1 MWQALAAQSGVGISS
16 PVHLTEHAPARL
28 RLGASIPPK
37 HHSMP
42 RLPQGYRAAGVY
54 SGVKRS
60 ATKLDLSLV
69 VSDRPAVGV
78 AVYTKNL
85 VCAAPVKL
93 DRERTPSEAIR
104 VVVINSGVAN
114 ACTGDQGDAD
124 ARQMAAWAAEA
135 CDAQV
140 EQALV
145 MSTGVIGSMLPM
157 EKIQAGIQ
165 AAAASLGNDDASL
178 EAAARG
184 MMTTDTVPKIRA
196 REVTVGGVRT
206 RITGIAKGAAMIGP
220 NMSTMLALVM
230 TDACL
235 RVDDAHSALVDAVD
249 ESFHC
254 ISVDGHMSTNDTVIL
269 LANGAAGPSP
279 SPSPERGGERGGV
292 TPLSGKGLADFRTTL
307 FEVCED
313 LAQSIPADGEG
324 ATHLVTVEVH
334 GCRTRQDALRISKTI
349 ADSPL
354 VKTAIAGADPNW
366 GRIVSAAGYAGVPF
380 DPSKVTLHLNGLLL
394 YERGAPVD
402 FDAAAAA
409 QSIAA
414 DRDTSVVLLLE
425 EGTACARFWTT
436 VLTAEYV
443 RLNADYHT

>member
-1 MWQALAAQSGVGISS
+1 M
-16 PVHLTEHAPARL
+16 L
-28 RLGASIPPK
+28 RLP
-37 HHSMP
+37 
-42 RLPQGYRAAGVY
+42 LGYRAAGVY
-54 SGVKRS
+54 SGVKRDS
-60 ATKLDLSLV
+60 SKLDLSLI

-78 AVYTKNL
+78 GVYTKNL
-85 VCAAPVKL
+85 VSAAPVKL
-93 DRERTPSEAIR
+93 DRERTPSDSIR
-104 VVVINSGVAN
+104 VVAINSGVAN
-114 ACTGDQGDAD
+114 ACTGQQGDED
-124 ARQMAAWAAEA
+124 ARQMAAWAADA
-135 CDAQV
+135 CGARP

-157 EKIQAGIQ
+157 DKIRAGIQ
-165 AAAASLGNDDASL
+165 AAARLLANDERALDN
-178 EAAARG
+178 AARG
-184 MMTTDTVPKIRA
+184 IMTTDTVPKIRG
-196 REVTVGGVRT
+196 REVTIGGITT
-206 RITGIAKGAAMIGP
+206 RVTGIAKGAAMIGP
-220 NMSTMLALVM
+220 NMGTMLALVM
-230 TDACL
+230 TDASL
-235 RVDDAHSALVDAVD
+235 RIPDAQAALVDAVD

-269 LANGAAGPSP
+269 LANGATQQSAAA
-279 SPSPERGGERGGV
+279 
-292 TPLSGKGLADFRTTL
+292 TPLSGKALADFRATL

-334 GCRTRQDALRISKTI
+334 GCHTRQDALRISKTI

-402 FDAAAAA
+402 FDAEAAAK
-409 QSIAA
+409 SIAA
-414 DRDTSVVLLLE
+414 DRDTSIVLLLE
-425 EGTACARFWTT
+425 EGRASARFWTT
-436 VLTAEYV
+436 DLTAEYV